1 MYSEKTNEDEGEN
14 FVADLQLGAQ
24 IAEEK
29 VVNDS
34 ATIDELKKEEFAS
47 KFDDGYLCYE
57 NEFEVI

>member
-1 MYSEKTNEDEGEN
+1 
-14 FVADLQLGAQ
+14 
-24 IAEEK
+24 
-29 VVNDS
+29 VNDS